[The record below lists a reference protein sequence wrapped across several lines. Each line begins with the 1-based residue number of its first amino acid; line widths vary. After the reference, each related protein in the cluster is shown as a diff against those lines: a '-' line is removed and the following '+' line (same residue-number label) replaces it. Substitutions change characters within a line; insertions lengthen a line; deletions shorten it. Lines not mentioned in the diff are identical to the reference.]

1 MVQQW
6 QTVKGQS
13 SFLKKKTYHISEHC
27 SVNSPLIRAL
37 FKIESVRNQCLEQ
50 NWRSCRYNQWIPQ
63 PPSPPRVVNPLWIWG
78 QIMLFLQE
86 RGRQQG
92 RPTHCQP
99 KCQWSVFSR
108 RGLPAFSGPHVTEKG
123 NVWSSK
129 LRFYVHTY
137 FWCSLYEI
145 QTEFCGQRGWKR
157 IWFEK

>member
-63 PPSPPRVVNPLWIWG
+63 PSSPPRVVNPLLNLRSDHVVLAG
-78 QIMLFLQE
+78 TRATTGEAHSLPTKMSVVSLFSP
-86 RGRQQG
+86 
-92 RPTHCQP
+92 RPPC
-99 KCQWSVFSR
+99 F
-108 RGLPAFSGPHVTEKG
+108 F
-123 NVWSSK
+123 WSSRHRKGKCLK
-129 LRFYVHTY
+129 LKTKVL
-137 FWCSLYEI
+137 CSHIFL
-145 QTEFCGQRGWKR
+145 T
-157 IWFEK
+157 